1 MDDTVSRLT
10 AISDS
15 GGTIEQYLYMG
26 LGTVVQR
33 THAKLG
39 APGVHIGLTYI
50 KQGAEPNG
58 DAGDKYT
65 GLDRFGQVVD
75 QR

>member
-1 MDDTVSRLT
+1 
-10 AISDS
+10 
-15 GGTIEQYLYMG
+15 
-26 LGTVVQR
+26 VQR
-33 THAKLG
+33 THPKLG
-39 APGVHIGLTYI
+39 APGVNIGLTYI
-50 KQGAEPNG
+50 KQGAEPNC